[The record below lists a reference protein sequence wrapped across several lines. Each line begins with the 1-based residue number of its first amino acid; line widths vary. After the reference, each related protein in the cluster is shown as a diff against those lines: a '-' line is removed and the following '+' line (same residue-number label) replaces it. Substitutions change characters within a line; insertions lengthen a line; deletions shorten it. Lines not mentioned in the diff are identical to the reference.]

1 MMRPLS
7 RRSMMTATATLALP
21 SLAKGDAWPSRPV
34 RLVEPFS
41 AGAGISDILARLV
54 SQHLSAGL
62 GQQIVVDNRPGA
74 GGNLGSDIIT
84 KAPPDGY
91 TELLGSSLLAL

>member
-1 MMRPLS
+1 MVS
-7 RRSMMTATATLALP
+7 RRSMLAASAAILALP
-21 SLAKGDAWPSRPV
+21 RHVRADTWPTKPI
-34 RLVEPFS
+34 RLVVPFS

-62 GQQIVVDNRPGA
+62 GQQIVIDNRPGA
-74 GGNLGSDIIT
+74 GGNLGADIVA

-91 TELLGSSLLAL
+91 TMLLGSSFLAV